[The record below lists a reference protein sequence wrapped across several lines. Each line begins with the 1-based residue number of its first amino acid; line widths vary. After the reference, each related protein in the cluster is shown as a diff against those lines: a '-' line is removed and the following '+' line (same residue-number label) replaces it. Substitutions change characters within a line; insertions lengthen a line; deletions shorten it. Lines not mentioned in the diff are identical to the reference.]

1 MNRGS
6 PTWSDVR
13 KRQDRLNL
21 ATLNS
26 DAVRTPFGQS
36 ENSQMD
42 IQIKPVILSDFKAN
56 SSWGARPGARRL
68 AGRSHVMKKP
78 TIAIIAVLIA
88 VPFIVTPASKPAA
101 ARPANTSA
109 TIYRDE
115 YGIPHVF
122 AATLEGA
129 SYAVGYAQAEDR
141 LEELLKNYRRAAGT
155 ISEVIGA
162 EGLRDDLAMRMMRN
176 EDISREKYNEVSP
189 KMRASIE
196 AFQQGVKQ
204 YMREHPE
211 QVPSW
216 AQEIH
221 PWDIVALGR
230 YIISN
235 WPIGE
240 AIGDLQ
246 RAGISLTPPPY
257 RGSNQML
264 IAPSRTAMHAPIAIV
279 DPHLSWYDQ
288 FRFYEVRIYAG
299 DFNVSGVSILG
310 VPIPSL
316 GHSQFCSVAM
326 TTGGPDTSD
335 IYEEEINPDNP
346 RQYKYDGK
354 WRDMTVHDE
363 KVGIKNGDQVG
374 WRTFEVESTHH
385 GPIVARKGNKAY
397 SMAIPYMN
405 EVGLTDQVYDMMTAH
420 NLNEMKK
427 ALSHLQLMAQNVM
440 VGTVQGDIYYVR
452 NGRVPIRA
460 KGVDPS
466 RPVPGNTSATE
477 WQGLHPFSD
486 LVQITNP
493 DSGYMHNCN
502 VTPAGMMKDSPLV
515 PEKYTRYPYIY
526 NATAEAPRHQRAYEM
541 TDLLDAASH
550 VTLDQAIDIAFN
562 PTVWH
567 AELWQ
572 ARLKQAW
579 EKAPESSRSGP
590 SADVYNIIQSW
601 NRKSDADSEGAM
613 AYYAFKSAFDSG
625 VAGKTEPPASLTDD
639 QLVQAVSKAADWLK
653 QTFGGVRVPFGRY
666 FRVGRRGASQNW
678 PVGGGSLG
686 NVAMATPRAITF
698 EKAGDVMVGHQ
709 GQTSTQIIVLTNPPQ
724 SYAIIP
730 LGESDRRD
738 GGHWDDQAEK
748 LFSKSKAAPTYFMN
762 KAELMKH
769 ISRTETLKFPGAEA
783 RAANQPGR

>member
-1 MNRGS
+1 L
-6 PTWSDVR
+6 
-13 KRQDRLNL
+13 KRSIL
-21 ATLNS
+21 AIVAISIAYPL
-26 DAVRTPFGQS
+26 
-36 ENSQMD
+36 
-42 IQIKPVILSDFKAN
+42 I
-56 SSWGARPGARRL
+56 GAPASAPP
-68 AGRSHVMKKP
+68 AGK
-78 TIAIIAVLIA
+78 A
-88 VPFIVTPASKPAA
+88 VPNGA
-101 ARPANTSA
+101 A

-122 AATLEGA
+122 AATLEAA
-129 SYAVGYAQAEDR
+129 SYAIGYAQAEDR

-155 ISEVIGA
+155 VCEIVGPGA
-162 EGLRDDLAMRMMRN
+162 LQEDLAMRMMRN
-176 EDISREKYNEVSP
+176 EEVSREKYNEVSP

-204 YMREHPE
+204 FMREHPE

-221 PWDIVALGR
+221 PWDVVALGR

-246 RAGISLTPPPY
+246 RAGIHLTPPPY

-264 IAPSRTAMHAPIAIV
+264 IAPSRTAMHVPIAVV

-316 GHSQFCSVAM
+316 GHSRYCSVAM

-335 IYEEEINPDNP
+335 VYEEEINPSNP

-354 WRDMTVHDE
+354 WRDMTVRDE
-363 KVGIKNGDQVG
+363 KVGIKNGDKVL
-374 WRTFEVESTHH
+374 WRTFEIESTHH
-385 GPIVARKGNKAY
+385 GPIAARKDNKAY
-397 SMAIPYMN
+397 AMAIPYIN
-405 EVGLTDQVYDMMTAH
+405 EVGLTDQVYEMMTAH
-420 NLNEMKK
+420 NLTEMKK
-427 ALSHLQLMAQNVM
+427 ALSHMQLMAQNVM

-460 KGVDPS
+460 KGVNPS
-466 RPVPGNTSATE
+466 LPVPGNTSATE
-477 WQGLHPFSD
+477 WQGIHPFTD
-486 LVQITNP
+486 LVQLTNP
-493 DSGYMHNCN
+493 SSGYMHNCN

-515 PEKYTRYPYIY
+515 PERYSQYPYIY
-526 NATAEAPRHQRAYEM
+526 DATSESPRHQRAYEM
-541 TDLLDAASH
+541 TDLLDAANH
-550 VTLDQAIDIAFN
+550 VTLEQAIDIAFN

-572 ARLKQAW
+572 ARLKLAW
-579 EKAPESSRSGP
+579 EKAPPSQQSGEA
-590 SADVYNIIQSW
+590 SQVYDLIQKW
-601 NRKSDADSEGAM
+601 NRRSDADSQGAL
-613 AYYAFKSAFDSG
+613 AYYAFKSAFDPTI
-625 VAGKTEPPASLTDD
+625 AGKTEPPAELTDD
-639 QLVQAVSKAADWLK
+639 QLVQAVAKAADWLK
-653 QTFGGVRVPFGRY
+653 QTFGSVTVPYGRY
-666 FRVGRRGASQNW
+666 FRVGRKGGDQTW

-686 NVAMATPRAITF
+686 SVGMATPRAVSF
-698 EKAGDVMVGHQ
+698 AKGGDVMVGQ
-709 GQTSTQIIVLTNPPQ
+709 GGQTSTQVIVLTNPPQ

-730 LGESDRRD
+730 LGESDHKES
-738 GGHWDDQAEK
+738 GHWDDQAEK
-748 LFSKSKAAPTYFMN
+748 LFSKSKAASTYFMN

-769 ISRTETLKFPGAEA
+769 VSRTETLKYPAAEA
-783 RAANQPGR
+783 QAAR